1 MNISGVLW
9 FQRRNKGLKMI
20 NNTFPFMDSL
30 CQLCQTV
37 KESSKINV
45 YIPRGGLGG
54 DDLKD
59 RDKHEIICSSC
70 TKRYFKLRDK
80 TKGPLFKNK
89 FSDITTEG
97 NK

>member
-45 YIPRGGLGG
+45 YIPRGGLCG
-54 DDLKD
+54 DDIKD
-59 RDKHEIICSSC
+59 RSKHEIICTECSE
-70 TKRYFKLRDK
+70 KYIELRNK
-80 TKGPLFKNK
+80 TIGPLFK
-89 FSDITTEG
+89 EG
-97 NK
+97 K